1 MLAADDA
8 SSEAKRAVLEGDDT
22 EPEPNSL
29 SLLSFRNEQEIGFA
43 GCKVKSDYFAA
54 CFFNQLPNSRF
65 AILRFG

>member
-29 SLLSFRNEQEIGFA
+29 SLLSFRNEQEIGFE
-43 GCKVKSDYFAA
+43 GCK
-54 CFFNQLPNSRF
+54 
-65 AILRFG
+65 I